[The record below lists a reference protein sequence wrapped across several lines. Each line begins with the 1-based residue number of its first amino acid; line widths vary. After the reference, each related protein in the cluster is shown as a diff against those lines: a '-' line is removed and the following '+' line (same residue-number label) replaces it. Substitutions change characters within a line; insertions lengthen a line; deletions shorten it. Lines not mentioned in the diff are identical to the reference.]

1 MKNMRKTMMT
11 GLLVAGM
18 LGPAFAQDFRGKA
31 VYESKTDVN
40 MDLQGTD
47 IPEQDRKRMLERMKQ
62 DLEKTF
68 ILDFT
73 RTTSLYQ
80 EEEQLGQ
87 PVAERGGMRMAVFT
101 GPGGE
106 GIYYKDVKN
115 LTYCNQV
122 EVFGK
127 IFRIRDSLPDLQWKL
142 DNETRKIGEYT
153 CYKATAIR
161 KVFRPGFSVKPGK
174 GNKRE
179 KTADSGKEPV
189 GTEDK
194 EIVITAW
201 YTPEIPVNQGPGEY
215 WGLPGL
221 ILEVSTE
228 RTSILCSKI
237 ILNPQ
242 DKEEIVAPKKG
253 KEVSRAEFDEI
264 MHKKMEE
271 MREMHRREG
280 RNRDGGRVFRIGG

>member
-1 MKNMRKTMMT
+1 MRKTMMT

-18 LGPAFAQDFRGKA
+18 LGSAFAQDFRGKA
-31 VYESKTDVN
+31 VYESKTYVD

-87 PVAERGGMRMAVFT
+87 PIAERGGMRMAVFT

-127 IFRIRDSLPDLQWKL
+127 IFRIKDSLPDLQWKL

-161 KVFRPGFSVKPGK
+161 KVSRPGFSVKPGK

-189 GTEDK
+189 GAEDK
-194 EIVITAW
+194 KIVITAW

-221 ILEVSTE
+221 ILGVDTE

-237 ILNPQ
+237 ILNSQ
-242 DKEEIVAPKKG
+242 DKEEIEAPKKG